1 MLSNPISHYEISSGR
16 YATIR
21 PVKPEDAPLI
31 LDMYGRLSEASIYR
45 RFLRHYTVTLE
56 DVQAESRVNEG
67 DGAGFVAVIDDP
79 RETVIGL
86 AYYEIDDK
94 ESGAS
99 AEPALLVE
107 DRFQGMGLGRYLA
120 RTLAEYAVSQGL
132 YRFNAYLHPMND
144 AVLKIIRRSGLEFE
158 SQVAYGMHEV
168 QIALMPQHGAEVEPE
183 IVEEHDAVYDDYVSL
198 EMDGLAF

>member
-86 AYYEIDDK
+86 AYYAIDDK

-107 DRFQGMGLGRYLA
+107 DRFQGMGLGRHLA

-168 QIALMPQHGAEVEPE
+168 QIALMPQHEAEAEPE
-183 IVEEHDAVYDDYVSL
+183 IVEEHDAVYDNYVSL